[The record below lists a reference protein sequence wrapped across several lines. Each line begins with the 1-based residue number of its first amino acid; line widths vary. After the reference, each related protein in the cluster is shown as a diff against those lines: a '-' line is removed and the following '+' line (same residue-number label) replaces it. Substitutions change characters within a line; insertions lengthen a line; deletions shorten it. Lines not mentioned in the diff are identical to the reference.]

1 MRKAILALLLLSVS
15 GWAAQ
20 GQNGMATT
28 DRRAGVTMHARG
40 TFVVKVSPAETS
52 VLGQEA
58 GIGRMTIDKTFSG
71 DIDGTSKGEMLTGG
85 AESTGAMAY
94 VALERVTGKLN
105 GRSGSFLLMHNA
117 SMLKSDPASGLMQV
131 TVVPQS
137 GTGELSGL
145 SGKLTIT
152 IEGGKHSFDL
162 EYELPSAS
170 GAR

>member
-1 MRKAILALLLLSVS
+1 
-15 GWAAQ
+15 
-20 GQNGMATT
+20 
-28 DRRAGVTMHARG
+28 MHARG
-40 TFVVKVSPAETS
+40 TFVVKISPTDVSA
-52 VLGQEA
+52 LGQEA

-71 DIDGTSKGEMLTGG
+71 DIEGTSKGEMLTGG
-85 AESTGAMAY
+85 ADSTGAMAY

-137 GTGELSGL
+137 GTDELSGL

-152 IEGGKHSFDL
+152 IEAGKHSFDL

-170 GAR
+170 GVR

>member
-1 MRKAILALLLLSVS
+1 
-15 GWAAQ
+15 
-20 GQNGMATT
+20 
-28 DRRAGVTMHARG
+28 MHATG
-40 TFVVKVSPAETS
+40 TFVVKISPAEAS
-52 VLGQEA
+52 ALGQEA

-71 DIDGTSKGEMLTGG
+71 DIEGTSKGEMLTGG
-85 AESTGAMAY
+85 ADSTGAMAY

-117 SMLKSDPASGLMQV
+117 SMLKSDPAGGRMQV

-152 IEGGKHSFDL
+152 IEAGKHSFDL

>member
-1 MRKAILALLLLSVS
+1 
-15 GWAAQ
+15 
-20 GQNGMATT
+20 
-28 DRRAGVTMHARG
+28 VTMHARG
-40 TFVVKVSPAETS
+40 TFVVKISPTDVSA
-52 VLGQEA
+52 LGQEA

-71 DIDGTSKGEMLTGG
+71 DIEGTSKGEMLTGG

-94 VALERVTGKLN
+94 VAMERVTGKLN

-152 IEGGKHSFDL
+152 IEAGKHSFDL
-162 EYELPSAS
+162 EYELPSVV